1 MWQWRECK
9 WVKRKRKMYKGR
21 RWEMIVKS
29 EFIPLSKHF
38 LLRAWVG
45 IFLIEK
51 VLVNN
56 SQDSPL
62 AYHRQFLFA
71 SLNNLRLKK
80 FPSRHALQ
88 FITVKSMLFILWAA
102 QFQFLSNLKS
112 YHRRILN
119 KIYDFNLCGMTQKN
133 RLSWG

>member
-1 MWQWRECK
+1 
-9 WVKRKRKMYKGR
+9 
-21 RWEMIVKS
+21 MIVKS

-80 FPSRHALQ
+80 ISISPR
-88 FITVKSMLFILWAA
+88 AA
-102 QFQFLSNLKS
+102 I
-112 YHRRILN
+112 HHG
-119 KIYDFNLCGMTQKN
+119 KIDAIYFMSGTISVLI
-133 RLSWG
+133 